1 VPLDLHNKG
10 EDMGAIFQRYLSH
23 FGITLAWCHSSAR
36 INVLDK
42 NRLIATYPV
51 SGGVREAAAVMRE
64 IEENMHNDCIAMG
77 VGV

>member
-1 VPLDLHNKG
+1 
-10 EDMGAIFQRYLSH
+10 MGAIFQRYLSH

-51 SGGVREAAAVMRE
+51 SGGVRSAAELMRQ
-64 IEENMHNDCIAMG
+64 IEEDMWNTCLEMEM
-77 VGV
+77 